1 VPSDEAGSRN
11 RTTDGAART
20 TIRDVAEAAQVSVTT
35 VSHVLNGVTSA
46 RVAAETRQRVTEA
59 ADRLGYAP
67 SRMARGLRL
76 KESLTLA
83 LIGDQIVT
91 TPYAGR
97 IVQGAHDAAF
107 EHGRSLLLFNTG
119 GSLEV
124 EQRVLETLG
133 TYQVDGVIYAAMY
146 HRQVVVPSAL
156 DSYPVVLLDCFGDA
170 SSPPAV
176 VPDEYQ
182 GASDALRQLIDAGHR
197 RIGHITI
204 PEAIPART
212 ARLRAVRDAL
222 DAVGAAAPLV
232 AEGRNDAA
240 GGFSAAS
247 ELLDRADR
255 PTAIFC
261 FSDRMAMGAYRA
273 AAELGLSIPRDL
285 SIVGFDDQELIADG
299 LHPGLTTVALPH
311 YEMGVW
317 AVNSLI
323 DLSHGENDLQP
334 GQVNLMACPLV
345 MRSSVAPPA

>member
-1 VPSDEAGSRN
+1 VASDEAP
-11 RTTDGAART
+11 TAASARA
-20 TIRDVAEAAQVSVTT
+20 TIRDVAESAGVSVTT
-35 VSHVLNGVTSA
+35 VSHVLNEVASA

-59 ADRLGYAP
+59 AARLGYAP

-97 IVQGAHDAAF
+97 IIQGAHDAAF
-107 EHGRSLLLFNTG
+107 DRGRSLLLFNTG
-119 GSLEV
+119 GSPEV

-146 HRQVVVPSAL
+146 HQQVEVPTAL
-156 DSYPVVLLDCFGDA
+156 DGYPVVLLDCFGGET
-170 SSPPAV
+170 SPPAV

-182 GASDALRQLIDAGHR
+182 GASDAIQQLVDAGHR
-197 RIGHITI
+197 QIAHITI
-204 PEAIPART
+204 PEDIPAKT

-222 DAVGAAAPLV
+222 EAVGAPVPLV
-232 AEGRNDAA
+232 AEAANDAA
-240 GGFSAAS
+240 GGFEAAS
-247 ELLDRADR
+247 DLLDRPDR

-273 AAELGLSIPRDL
+273 AADLGLSIPRDL

-299 LHPGLTTVALPH
+299 LYPGLTTVALPH

-323 DLSHGENDLQP
+323 DLAHGESDLRP
-334 GQVNLMACPLV
+334 GQVDLMACPV
-345 MRSSVAPPA
+345 VVRSSIAPPA